1 MSSKTY
7 KIINWEGIISTGSTP
22 LTSLTI
28 IPDLELIQVL
38 ERNKN
43 NMLQIQISGTNSGY
57 DNVWF
62 GLFDKAAN
70 VPSCRKNF
78 YDLTGFWIV
87 TINCP
92 WIGAPNNYG
101 QFSILNGPFDNYNK
115 KKHPKPQP
123 TMSPSTLSPS
133 TMSPSTLRPSNSFP
147 SNSYDS
153 TPLKMNFE
161 LKNIHV
167 NNKTLI
173 YISGV
178 LILLSIILL
187 TFHML
192 NKHE

>member
-101 QFSILNGPFDNYNK
+101 QFNILNGPYNNYNK
-115 KKHPKPQP
+115 KHHPKPLP
-123 TMSPSTLSPS
+123 TKSPVVTKTPVTCPPVIKENFDLK
-133 TMSPSTLRPSNSFP
+133 SF
-147 SNSYDS
+147 
-153 TPLKMNFE
+153 KIE
-161 LKNIHV
+161 
-167 NNKTLI
+167 NKTLI
-173 YISGV
+173 YIAGV

-187 TFHML
+187 IFNMFH
-192 NKHE
+192 KHQ

>member
-28 IPDLELIQVL
+28 VPDLELIQVL

-101 QFSILNGPFDNYNK
+101 QFSILNGPFNNYKNK
-115 KKHPKPQP
+115 KNPKPQP
-123 TMSPSTLSPS
+123 T
-133 TMSPSTLRPSNSFP
+133 
-147 SNSYDS
+147 
-153 TPLKMNFE
+153 
-161 LKNIHV
+161 
-167 NNKTLI
+167 
-173 YISGV
+173 
-178 LILLSIILL
+178 
-187 TFHML
+187 
-192 NKHE
+192 

>member
-28 IPDLELIQVL
+28 VPDLELIQVL

-101 QFSILNGPFDNYNK
+101 QFSILNGPFNNYKNK
-115 KKHPKPQP
+115 KNPKPQP
-123 TMSPSTLSPS
+123 TLSPSTLSPS
-133 TMSPSTLRPSNSFP
+133 TLSPSTLSPSTS
-147 SNSYDS
+147 S
-153 TPLKMNFE
+153 PLKMNFE

-167 NNKTLI
+167 NNNTFI

-187 TFHML
+187 TFHTI
-192 NKHE
+192 NKQ